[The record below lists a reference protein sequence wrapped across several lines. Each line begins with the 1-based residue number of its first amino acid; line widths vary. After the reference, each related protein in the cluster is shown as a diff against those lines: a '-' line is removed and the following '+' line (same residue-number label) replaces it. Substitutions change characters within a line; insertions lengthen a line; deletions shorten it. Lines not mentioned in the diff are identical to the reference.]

1 MKSRDI
7 LFALNGIDDTLITDA
22 LEAPAK
28 KTTVR
33 KLLPIAAC
41 FLLLSVLLLAL
52 FLFAG
57 KDQVP
62 TPPSVTSP
70 ITSIPS
76 SSGQTLAKVPLIEA
90 GDRLADDAIPSYRSE
105 SQGGMASYAYL
116 TFDLTTIVE
125 AEVVEVLPDSY
136 INLND
141 GSYYNVARLRVIN
154 SLNGK
159 NLPDEIYLRYN
170 SYGGAVYGFVRL
182 SGYDSFLFS
191 LEQIGVE
198 NYLMFNANTK
208 EKALFPN
215 MFAGAWSLSYGSAIA
230 FTDGKVDL
238 AFFDRALSYY
248 DDHYVDQMAEMVF
261 DDPEKYNYP
270 VGRDSTLEEAKAR
283 IASYLEKQTVKLPCD
298 YLTADDVFTSEE
310 AISLRQYLAPN
321 KGSLFTQRLSRTT
334 SRTTI
339 TYTRVINGFSTNE
352 VIEINAN
359 TQRITE
365 TGERFTQEDLSALP
379 DLAYAKNQITLD
391 PENPPHVKLTFDPPG
406 SVRFR
411 TFDYKL
417 VYRKINS
424 KVYGVIRA
432 DWVFTYSNPNMESF
446 SSIGNSN
453 EPFEKDFRDDVFYLY
468 DQNGFTWLYDRESL
482 QKILGEDSIIP
493 QNRYFDPDNGIW

>member
-7 LFALNGIDDTLITDA
+7 LFALNDIDDTLITDA

-28 KTTVR
+28 KIAFR

-41 FLLLSVLLLAL
+41 FALLCVLLLAL
-52 FLFAG
+52 LLFAG
-57 KDQVP
+57 KDHLP
-62 TPPSVTSP
+62 TPPGT
-70 ITSIPS
+70 
-76 SSGQTLAKVPLIEA
+76 TLPKVPLIEA
-90 GDRLADDAIPSYRSE
+90 GDRLADDATPSYRSE
-105 SQGGMASYAYL
+105 SQGGMACYAYL
-116 TFDLTTIVE
+116 TFDLATIVE
-125 AEVVEVLPDSY
+125 AEVVEILPDSY
-136 INLND
+136 INLDD
-141 GSYYNVARLRVIN
+141 GSYYNIARLRVID

-159 NLPDEIYLRYN
+159 NLPEEIYLRYN
-170 SYGGAVYGFVRL
+170 SYGGIVHGFVRL

-191 LEQIGVE
+191 LDQTGIE

-215 MFAGAWSLSYGSAIA
+215 MFEGAWSLSYGSAIA

-248 DDHYVDQMAEMVF
+248 DDHYVDEMAKMVF
-261 DDPEKYNYP
+261 DDPEKYSYP
-270 VGRDSTLEEAKAR
+270 VGRDSTIEEAKTR
-283 IASYLEKQTVKLPCD
+283 IATYLEKQTVKRPCD
-298 YLTADDVFTSEE
+298 YLTADEVFSSEE
-310 AISLRQYLAPN
+310 ASALRQYLAPN
-321 KGSLFTQRLSRTT
+321 KGNLFTQKLSRYTGN
-334 SRTTI
+334 TTI

-352 VIEINAN
+352 VIEINVG

-406 SVRFR
+406 SASFK

-417 VYRKINS
+417 VYRKING

-432 DWVFTYSNPNMESF
+432 EWVFTYKNPNMESF
-446 SSIGNSN
+446 SSTGDSN
-453 EPFEKDFRDDVFYLY
+453 EPFEQDYRDDIYFLY
-468 DQNGFTWLYDRESL
+468 DQNGNTWLHNRDSL
-482 QKILGEDSIIP
+482 KKTIGEDSIIRE
-493 QNRYFDPDNGIW
+493 NRYFDPDNGIWW